1 MKTFTEIVIELA
13 SKEAKQLGYMEPIF
27 LAASKI
33 FARQVAQD
41 ALERAAD
48 KVFWLEYPGLDIEA
62 DVVRNTEII
71 LP

>member
-1 MKTFTEIVIELA
+1 MKTYTEIFLELA
-13 SKEAKQLGYMEPIF
+13 SKDAMCTTYIDPTAR
-27 LAASKI
+27 AAAII
-33 FARQVAQD
+33 FARQIAKD

-71 LP
+71 MP